1 MLHPK
6 DFIHPEDEAALRNM
20 EAIPGFAA
28 AMKMLM
34 KYYQEQQFHGISMA
48 SKIRLSPKQL
58 PDIYNILPPI
68 CQRLSIQEPEF
79 YLEMNP
85 MPNAFAFGDTRTMI
99 SITSGL
105 LEHLTP
111 DEVRSVVAHECGHV
125 ACRHMLYHSL
135 AWTLVQ
141 QINELGVLGK
151 MIMPVVWALFYWQRK
166 SELSADRAAAIA
178 LCDANKVVETQI
190 RLAGGPKSITKDVN
204 IEEFVAQADYY
215 DTLKQ
220 DTWDKLLQYLAI
232 MNASHP
238 FSAVRVREILKWSK
252 TEQYQR
258 LLDAL
263 SHPSSN
269 GTCPN
274 CHKNVQEDWHFCKHC
289 GVELK

>member
-99 SITSGL
+99 S
-105 LEHLTP
+105 
-111 DEVRSVVAHECGHV
+111 
-125 ACRHMLYHSL
+125 
-135 AWTLVQ
+135 
-141 QINELGVLGK
+141 
-151 MIMPVVWALFYWQRK
+151 
-166 SELSADRAAAIA
+166 
-178 LCDANKVVETQI
+178 
-190 RLAGGPKSITKDVN
+190 
-204 IEEFVAQADYY
+204 
-215 DTLKQ
+215 
-220 DTWDKLLQYLAI
+220 
-232 MNASHP
+232 
-238 FSAVRVREILKWSK
+238 
-252 TEQYQR
+252 
-258 LLDAL
+258 
-263 SHPSSN
+263 
-269 GTCPN
+269 
-274 CHKNVQEDWHFCKHC
+274 
-289 GVELK
+289 